1 MNTKKFAVASALIF
15 FHSFAAVNAAAVD
28 DELAQI
34 SSEQQNAD
42 DRVEIFDPNPEP
54 REEIKTKTDKELR
67 EEQKRL
73 EDERKA
79 ARKKIEEERKKSR
92 DEISGKAPIS
102 KNPVPPER
110 TERITPEP
118 VEPAAPS
125 NEPANPANAPT
136 HEPSQVVKTPPEAGM
151 TSPLTNYAS
160 FEEIVRAMN
169 FTPLYVPKKSGY
181 TITSITAINDRLAEI
196 RYGRRWE
203 PTVSLHI
210 RTYRRANG
218 EELKD
223 ISGVNGVKWRMNV
236 VNGTTVYIAKIDENN
251 HAAAWAV
258 GNYTFSAYVENMSF
272 ASFHSFVSDELVD
285 LSQHYY
291 LAN

>member
-15 FHSFAAVNAAAVD
+15 LHGFTAVNAAPLD

-34 SSEQQNAD
+34 SAEQQNSS

-54 REEIKTKTDKELR
+54 TVKAKTESELR

-73 EDERKA
+73 EEERKA
-79 ARKKIEEERKKSR
+79 ARKKIDEERQKAR

-102 KNPVPPER
+102 KNPIPPER
-110 TERITPEP
+110 TERTAAEP
-118 VEPAAPS
+118 VTPTPAETE
-125 NEPANPANAPT
+125 NQPAVGLPNPVT
-136 HEPSQVVKTPPEAGM
+136 T
-151 TSPLTNYAS
+151 YAS
-160 FEEIVRAMN
+160 FDEIVRAMN

-181 TITSITAINDRLAEI
+181 TISSITSIGDRLAEI

-203 PTVSLHI
+203 PAVSLHV
-210 RTYRRANG
+210 RTYRRADG

-223 ISGVNGVKWRMNV
+223 VSGVTGVKWRTNV
-236 VNGTTVYIAKIDENN
+236 VNGITVYIAKIDENN
-251 HAAAWAV
+251 HVAAWAV
-258 GNYTFSAYVENMSF
+258 GNYTFSAYVENLSF
-272 ASFHSFVSDELVD
+272 AAFHSFVSDELVD

-291 LAN
+291 LTN

>member
-15 FHSFAAVNAAAVD
+15 LHSFAAVNAAPLD

-34 SSEQQNAD
+34 STEQNSSG
-42 DRVEIFDPNPEP
+42 RVEIFDPNPEP
-54 REEIKTKTDKELR
+54 TAETKTKTESELR

-79 ARKKIEEERKKSR
+79 ARKKIDEERQKAR

-102 KNPVPPER
+102 KNPIPPER
-110 TERITPEP
+110 TERTAAEP
-118 VEPAAPS
+118 VKPSAAG
-125 NEPANPANAPT
+125 T
-136 HEPSQVVKTPPEAGM
+136 TPPATE
-151 TSPLTNYAS
+151 TENQPEVNLPNPVTTYAS
-160 FEEIVRAMN
+160 FDEIVRAMN

-181 TITSITAINDRLAEI
+181 TISSITAISDRLAEI

-210 RTYRRANG
+210 RTYRRADG

-223 ISGVNGVKWRMNV
+223 VSGVTGVKWRTNV
-236 VNGTTVYIAKIDENN
+236 VNGITVYIAKIDENN

-258 GNYTFSAYVENMSF
+258 GNYTFSATVENLSF
-272 ASFHSFVSDELVD
+272 AAFHSFVSDELVD

>member
-1 MNTKKFAVASALIF
+1 MNTKKLAVASALIF
-15 FHSFAAVNAAAVD
+15 FQSFAVTNAAAVD

-34 SSEQQNAD
+34 SAEQQNSS
-42 DRVEIFDPNPEP
+42 DRVEIFDPNPAPPAET
-54 REEIKTKTDKELR
+54 KTKTAKELR

-79 ARKKIEEERKKSR
+79 ARKKIDDERKKSR
-92 DEISGKAPIS
+92 NEISGKAPLS

-110 TERITPEP
+110 TSRDVT
-118 VEPAAPS
+118 EPAELAEPPVTETEPLPS
-125 NEPANPANAPT
+125 PETETPAEVSLPNPVT
-136 HEPSQVVKTPPEAGM
+136 T
-151 TSPLTNYAS
+151 YAS
-160 FEEIVRAMN
+160 FDEIVRAMN

-181 TITSITAINDRLAEI
+181 TISSISAINDRMAEI

-203 PTVSLHI
+203 PAVSLHI
-210 RTYRRANG
+210 RTYRRADG

-223 ISGVNGVKWRMNV
+223 VSGVNGVKWRMNI

-258 GNYTFSAYVENMSF
+258 GNYTFSATVENMSF
-272 ASFHSFVSDELVD
+272 AAFHSFVSDELVD